1 MPAISEMFG
10 SRVRP
15 AGAEISAT
23 TNSGVSRS
31 SRRQD
36 GFTLVEM
43 VATMALAS
51 IIMVMAV
58 GGYRYFSANRA
69 LDVAEREVITQI
81 RKGQAMAVST
91 GNTHRI
97 YFNVDD
103 STFVLQRRQGSE
115 WVNADPVE
123 ELPTAVFFD
132 ATDPP
137 YFGNDVYIEFYARG
151 TSESGD
157 LVLQNRNS
165 QRTVISV
172 DGETVNVT
180 ITGQG

>member
-15 AGAEISAT
+15 ARAKVAAT
-23 TNSGVSRS
+23 TNSGASKG
-31 SRRQD
+31 SRRQE

-69 LDVAEREVITQI
+69 LDVAEREVVTQI

-91 GNTHRI
+91 GNTHRV
-97 YFNVDD
+97 YFNSGD

-123 ELPTAVFFD
+123 ELPSTVFFD
-132 ATDPP
+132 SSDPP
-137 YFGNDVYIEFYARG
+137 LFGDDAYIEFYARG
-151 TSESGD
+151 TSEGGD

-165 QRTVISV
+165 QRKVISV

-180 ITGQG
+180 STE